1 MTIDDSGWL
10 PMVAALT
17 DQGGNTDDNKSQDD
31 ECDC

>member
-1 MTIDDSGWL
+1 
-10 PMVAALT
+10 MVAALT